1 MALLTDLERK
11 WTRMANKKYNYKE
24 EYVYGAAA
32 PKREYA
38 APKKEPQRIERN
50 KEVEKQRVR
59 EQQASENRRKAS
71 RFGALYTFFVVTA
84 VAVTLFVCTS
94 YIKQINMQNEQ
105 NKEIVTLKEQLNEL
119 REANDQKELTIDTS
133 VDFNY
138 IYNVATKELGMV
150 HASPEQVIAYESGES
165 EYVIQYGNIPGN

>member
-1 MALLTDLERK
+1 MA
-11 WTRMANKKYNYKE
+11 KKNYNYNE
-24 EYVYGAAA
+24 GYVYGAAA
-32 PKREYA
+32 PKRDYVE
-38 APKKEPQRIERN
+38 APKREPRRVDR
-50 KEVEKQRVR
+50 EVEIQRKR

-84 VAVTLFVCTS
+84 VAITLFVCTS
-94 YIKQINMQNEQ
+94 YIKQINMQNERST
-105 NKEIVTLKEQLNEL
+105 EIVMLKEQLNEL

-165 EYVIQYGNIPGN
+165 EYVIQYGNIPAN

>member
-1 MALLTDLERK
+1 MDLERK

-38 APKKEPQRIERN
+38 APKREPQRVD
-50 KEVEKQRVR
+50 KEAEKQRVR
-59 EQQASENRRKAS
+59 EHQASENRRKAS

-84 VAVTLFVCTS
+84 VGITLFVCTS
-94 YIKQINMQNEQ
+94 YIKQINMQNER
-105 NKEIVTLKEQLNEL
+105 NKEIVMLKEQLNEL
-119 REANDQKELTIDTS
+119 KEANDQRELTIDTS

-165 EYVIQYGNIPGN
+165 EYVIQYSNVPVN

>member
-1 MALLTDLERK
+1 MDLERK
-11 WTRMANKKYNYKE
+11 CTRMAKKNYNYKE

-38 APKKEPQRIERN
+38 APKREPKHQDNEQIIHKNRENNDARER
-50 KEVEKQRVR
+50 RLP
-59 EQQASENRRKAS
+59 S

-94 YIKQINMQNEQ
+94 YINQINTQSEQ
-105 NKEIVTLKEQLNEL
+105 AKEIVMLQEQLNEM
-119 REANDQKELTIDTS
+119 REANDQKELNIDTS

-165 EYVIQYGNIPGN
+165 EYVIQYSNIPVK